1 MGRVQTHVR
10 NKLVAGALAAIPV
23 ALTIFI
29 LWYVDSAARGLF
41 GIRYPLAGLL
51 VGIGGLYL
59 LGLFVTSLVGRWIL
73 GGADALLVHIPGLR
87 DLYQSWKQMAFSP
100 EGDEGIFARVVLVPD
115 ETGKMSMMG
124 FSTRRPVEGDPET
137 VCVFVPGSPNPTS
150 GRLYFV
156 PARDC
161 LVLDLPARVALKIL
175 ISGGNYVPAEIGRQ
189 LQAHRAAAGASP
201 QAGASGSGV
210 HSSEVGAGG
219 RPGGGGGGAGG
230 PPGTAG

>member
-41 GIRYPLAGLL
+41 GIRYPVAGLL

-124 FSTRRPVEGDPET
+124 FSTRKPVEGDPET

-156 PARDC
+156 PTREC

-189 LQAHRAAAGASP
+189 LLAHRAAGRSAPAG
-201 QAGASGSGV
+201 
-210 HSSEVGAGG
+210 VGEAD
-219 RPGGGGGGAGG
+219 GGGAGPG
-230 PPGTAG
+230 GTAG